1 MNKINN
7 IAKNT
12 SYFTFALI
20 LQKILSF
27 SYFVILA
34 RNLGPE
40 NLGKYYFAL
49 SFTTIFAIFIDFG
62 LANTQTR
69 EVAKNNKNAQELTS
83 LILAIKIPLLFIVFA
98 STAFLINLQSND
110 QTIIYLV
117 YLAGISMVLDSLTL
131 TFFSTIRGFHNLLY
145 ESIFSVL
152 FQLVVFSIGL
162 YFLRAGYGV
171 VYLMSAMAV
180 ASTVICSGSAILIW
194 KKYNIKLIPKY
205 DQAAL
210 KSLVILTIPF
220 SFYAIFQKIYTYLDT
235 VLLSNLASDYYVGL
249 YQIAFKITFAIQFL
263 PLAFVAS
270 LYPAF
275 SSYWTNNKK
284 QLSTSFERAMSYL
297 IIISL
302 PIAIGIAV
310 VADQLVL
317 LFNDSYSEAV
327 LPLQIIMLSLIFIF
341 LNYPIGS
348 LLNACQKQATNTRIM
363 AIVLGLSIALNIILI
378 PKFNVIGASITVV
391 LSNLVM
397 FILGMHQVPKIININ
412 KKNLLSIF
420 IKSLCSVVIMGVFAF
435 YAKSFLNLFLV
446 VLLSA
451 IIYTFALFVFKGFSR
466 NDIQSIVKSFKIK

>member
-275 SSYWTNNKK
+275 SSYWTKVC
-284 QLSTSFERAMSYL
+284 QLS
-297 IIISL
+297 
-302 PIAIGIAV
+302 
-310 VADQLVL
+310 VL
-317 LFNDSYSEAV
+317 
-327 LPLQIIMLSLIFIF
+327 
-341 LNYPIGS
+341 
-348 LLNACQKQATNTRIM
+348 
-363 AIVLGLSIALNIILI
+363 
-378 PKFNVIGASITVV
+378 
-391 LSNLVM
+391 
-397 FILGMHQVPKIININ
+397 
-412 KKNLLSIF
+412 
-420 IKSLCSVVIMGVFAF
+420 
-435 YAKSFLNLFLV
+435 
-446 VLLSA
+446 
-451 IIYTFALFVFKGFSR
+451 
-466 NDIQSIVKSFKIK
+466 